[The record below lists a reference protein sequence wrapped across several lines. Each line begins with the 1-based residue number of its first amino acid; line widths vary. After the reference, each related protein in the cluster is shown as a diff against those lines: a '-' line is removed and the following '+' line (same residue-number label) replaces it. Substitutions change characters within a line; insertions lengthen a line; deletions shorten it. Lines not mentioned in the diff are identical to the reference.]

1 MKKPEFLKEGD
12 KVAIVSTA
20 RKVSKTELE
29 YAENILK
36 SWGLNVIY
44 GNTVEA
50 EENQFAGSDIV
61 RAKDFQVMMDSPE
74 VKAIWCARGGYGT
87 VRMIDQLDFSL
98 FAQNPKWVVGYSDI
112 TVLHSELHNLGVMSL
127 HAQMPVQLEEKSAE
141 SAESIRK
148 VLFGEE
154 YEVQFKN
161 DSSLNRAGQ
170 ATGSLIGGNL
180 SVLYSLCGSFSAIK
194 TAGKI
199 LFIEDLDEYV
209 YHIDRMMMNL
219 KRNGMLSELRA
230 LLIGGMSDMH
240 DNAIPFG
247 KTAEEII
254 FDAVKEYDYPVYF
267 GVPAGHIPDNRA
279 LIFGEKVVLKP
290 KEDTVVMHFLNKT

>member
-1 MKKPEFLKEGD
+1 MKKPEFLKKGD
-12 KVAIVSTA
+12 RVAIVSTA
-20 RKVSKTELE
+20 RKVSKTELK
-29 YAENILK
+29 YAENMLK
-36 SWGLNVIY
+36 SWGLHVVY

-50 EENQFAGSDIV
+50 EENQFAGSDIL
-61 RAKDFQVMMDSPE
+61 RAEDFQAMMDDPGI
-74 VKAIWCARGGYGT
+74 KAIWCARGGYGT
-87 VRMIDQLDFSL
+87 VRMVDQLDFSE
-98 FAQNPKWVVGYSDI
+98 FVQKPKWIIGYSDI
-112 TVLHSELHNLGVMSL
+112 TVLHSHLHNLGIMSL
-127 HAQMPVQLEEKSAE
+127 HAQMPVQLEEKTAE

-161 DSSLNRAGQ
+161 DSSLNRSGG
-170 ATGSLIGGNL
+170 ATGSLTGGNL
-180 SVLYSLCGSFSAIK
+180 SVLYSLCGSSSAIK
-194 TAGKI
+194 TAKKI

-290 KEDTVVMHFLNKT
+290 EEDKVFMRFLNEV